1 MNNVGG
7 GENKKRRW
15 KPYVKG
21 YLPLLLSSYLN
32 KSNKNK
38 IE

>member
-7 GENKKRRW
+7 GENKKKRG

-21 YLPLLLSSYLN
+21 YLPLLSPL
-32 KSNKNK
+32 
-38 IE
+38 I